1 MINLLL
7 AILSSAMV
15 SVVMRISGNKVSA
28 NVSMLATNYLM
39 CLTLAGA
46 YMGFGNIFPNA
57 DGLGQTI
64 GFGLLNGIL
73 YPLGFILLQLNVK
86 RNGVVLSSTFMKL
99 GLLVPM
105 VISVCFFAEI
115 PTLVQI
121 LGFCIAVA
129 AILMINFD
137 PAQTAMKFKMGLIL
151 LLLAGGSSD
160 AMSKVFEELGNAAF
174 SEQFLFYTFAVAF
187 ILCIGLIFYKK
198 ERPGKV
204 EFFFGLLIGIPN
216 YFSARFLL
224 KSLDSIAAVIVYP
237 VYSVATILLV
247 TLIGTCFFKERLG
260 RLQWIA
266 LAAILLALVLL
277 NI

>member
-1 MINLLL
+1 MIYLLL
-7 AILSSAMV
+7 AILSSALV
-15 SVVMRISGNKVSA
+15 SIVMRLSGNKVSA

-39 CLTLAGA
+39 CLSLAGA
-46 YMGFGNIFPNA
+46 YMGFANILP
-57 DGLGQTI
+57 DTQGLGQTLS
-64 GFGLLNGIL
+64 FGLLNGIL

-105 VISVCFFAEI
+105 VVSVCFFAET
-115 PTLVQI
+115 PTFVQV

-137 PAQTAMKFKMGLIL
+137 PEQTAMKFKLGLIL

-160 AMSKVFEELGNAAF
+160 AMSKVFEELGNTAL

-187 ILCIGLIFYKK
+187 VLCLTLVLYKK
-198 ERPGKV
+198 ERPGKF
-204 EFFFGLLIGIPN
+204 EFLYGILIGIPN

-224 KSLDSIAAVIVYP
+224 KSLDSLAAVIVYP
-237 VYSVATILLV
+237 VYSVATILVV
-247 TLIGTCFFKERLG
+247 TLVGVCFFKERLG
-260 RLQWIA
+260 RLQWVA
-266 LAAILLALVLL
+266 LAAILLALALL